1 MFFTDYNRYE
11 QALMQQGADR
21 DRVLAEYEQIKQRN
35 PRHRYPK
42 TLGRFYAIQLGFPIK
57 ILIDV
62 LDQITEYAITQ
73 SKVVLS
79 IGLGIGLL
87 EERMRLRGCC
97 IEGLEPILGSGCP
110 FETSQEKMVFQ
121 GLVRRVA
128 WFDPKNR
135 QEVIQLKNRIQTCF
149 SALMSAYH
157 KKNLAEVILLM
168 IMPPPANSSTRQ
180 PYGNGMAFYPE
191 VFAALRG
198 SLFAGFYDIGG
209 SASTLEPVE
218 RIPIRILAP
227 GVSLVQTHIPMGGVN
242 YGLQVSA
249 SLLSTWRHEAMYP
262 ILQRAGLEAL
272 FAETDTELTSS
283 EEVSTQSDESHSESR
298 SMVSEGESF
307 QGCTVTSDDRWPTD
321 YEQESIHEDAETPT
335 AYRSGL

>member
-35 PRHRYPK
+35 PEHRYPK

-62 LDQITEYAITQ
+62 LDQITEYAILQ
-73 SKVVLS
+73 GKVVLS

-87 EERMRLRGCC
+87 EERMRLRGCR

-110 FETSQEKMVFQ
+110 FETSQENLVFQ

-128 WFDPKNR
+128 WFDPQNR

-149 SALMSAYH
+149 SALMCAYH
-157 KKNLAEVILLM
+157 KKDLADVIVLM
-168 IMPPPANSSTRQ
+168 IMPPPASSGAHQ
-180 PYGNGMAFYPE
+180 PYGNGMAFYLE

-198 SLFAGFYDIGG
+198 RLFAGFYDIAGR
-209 SASTLEPVE
+209 ASTLEPVE
-218 RIPIRILAP
+218 RMPVRALEP
-227 GVSLVQTHIPMGGVN
+227 GVSLVQTCIPMGGVN

-249 SLLSTWRHEAMYP
+249 SLLSTWRYETMCP
-262 ILQRAGLEAL
+262 ILQRAGLKAL
-272 FAETDTELTSS
+272 FAESDTEPTSS
-283 EEVSTQSDESHSESR
+283 EEVSTQSEESHSESR
-298 SMVSEGESF
+298 SMVSEDESF
-307 QGCTVTSDDRWPTD
+307 QGCTVTSDDRWTTD
-321 YEQESIHEDAETPT
+321 YEQESIYEDAETHT
-335 AYRSGL
+335 AYGPGL